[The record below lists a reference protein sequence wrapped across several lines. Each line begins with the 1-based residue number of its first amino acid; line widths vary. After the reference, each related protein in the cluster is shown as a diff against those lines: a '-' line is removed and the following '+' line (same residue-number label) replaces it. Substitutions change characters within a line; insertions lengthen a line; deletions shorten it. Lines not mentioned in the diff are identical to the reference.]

1 MKVLIFRE
9 QISGCN
15 DHVNALMRLY
25 ANVANRGDVTKEMIF
40 NALHNGFYS
49 VKIIP
54 KMGKTGKSENL
65 GITETVEISLKYMW
79 HQKESTYSFDDI
91 QDLRGRALLLIN
103 SIDKEKPQLK
113 QEMEAFI
120 KEADLINQIHYILQ
134 NLSGQG
140 VFGYSVYD
148 IKVNGYNAIQDL
160 KDNLVADLN
169 E

>member
-65 GITETVEISLKYMW
+65 GNTE
-79 HQKESTYSFDDI
+79 
-91 QDLRGRALLLIN
+91 
-103 SIDKEKPQLK
+103 
-113 QEMEAFI
+113 EMEAFI
-120 KEADLINQIHYILQ
+120 KEADLINLEFPYSKSYQFYQFCLLIEIFV
-134 NLSGQG
+134 S
-140 VFGYSVYD
+140 FG
-148 IKVNGYNAIQDL
+148 ICYNFWQFWTFGD
-160 KDNLVADLN
+160 
-169 E
+169 

>member
-65 GITETVEISLKYMW
+65 GNTE
-79 HQKESTYSFDDI
+79 
-91 QDLRGRALLLIN
+91 
-103 SIDKEKPQLK
+103 
-113 QEMEAFI
+113 EMEAFI